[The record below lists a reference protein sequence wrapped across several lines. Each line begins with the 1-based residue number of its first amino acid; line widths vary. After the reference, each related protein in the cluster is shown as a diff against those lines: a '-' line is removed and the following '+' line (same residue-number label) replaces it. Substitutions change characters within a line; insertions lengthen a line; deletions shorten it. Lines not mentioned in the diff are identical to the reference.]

1 MPIVPEKLNS
11 RQEIRNAI
19 SSQFW
24 DQTVH
29 SARSLDGTGRT
40 LACEPP
46 PVGQTA
52 ASGLLRSQELL
63 TTQAAGVPVMP
74 GYCKQHGGVVSYLI
88 TGSVC
93 AVDVSLSTICGH
105 GWLSLAQAVY
115 ATPLL
120 HMQYVGEAMYWIK
133 TPSDFHR
140 CWTGSWPKLE
150 EDNGGQ
156 ICLAELKPSRF
167 GLHTR
172 MELKWYV
179 VQSAV
184 EQELFLQLL
193 AQPACWLTG

>member
-11 RQEIRNAI
+11 RQEVRNAI

-29 SARSLDGTGRT
+29 SARSLDGQART

-74 GYCKQHGGVVSYLI
+74 GYCKHHGGVVSYLI
-88 TGSVC
+88 TDQSMHET
-93 AVDVSLSTICGH
+93 D
-105 GWLSLAQAVY
+105 WLPLAQAVH
-115 ATPLL
+115 ATPVL
-120 HMQYVGEAMYWIK
+120 HMQYAGEAMFQID

-140 CWTGSWPKLE
+140 CWTGYWPKLE
-150 EDNGGQ
+150 EGSGGPTY
-156 ICLAELKPSRF
+156 LAEPKPSKS

-172 MELKWYV
+172 MALKWYV
-179 VQSAV
+179 VWSA
-184 EQELFLQLL
+184 
-193 AQPACWLTG
+193 AQQGLV

>member
-11 RQEIRNAI
+11 RQEVRNAI

-29 SARSLDGTGRT
+29 SARSLDGTART

-93 AVDVSLSTICGH
+93 AVDVSLSTYVDTAGFLWLRLCMLHLCCICSTLVRQCIGSKLPQTFT
-105 GWLSLAQAVY
+105 GAGQGLGQSWRKA
-115 ATPLL
+115 
-120 HMQYVGEAMYWIK
+120 MVGKFVW
-133 TPSDFHR
+133 
-140 CWTGSWPKLE
+140 
-150 EDNGGQ
+150 
-156 ICLAELKPSRF
+156 
-167 GLHTR
+167 
-172 MELKWYV
+172 
-179 VQSAV
+179 QS
-184 EQELFLQLL
+184 
-193 AQPACWLTG
+193 